1 MAGLFIFMC
10 VLLEFRFC
18 IIPRS
23 WNSILPRSFFNISN
37 FRFIAGVFTFTCVL
51 LEFLSVFFY
60 TAEIPFFRVHFL
72 VHFLT
77 LATFVSLL
85 EFLHLYAY
93 CWNFFL
99 LFFYTAEIPFFR
111 VHFTLLKFRSST
123 FYNSRP
129 WYYCS
134 CSSTAASLFKFK
146 FMKRSRS
153 QLPTTRLHKDQH
165 YAS

>member
-99 LFFYTAEIPFFR
+99 LFFYTTEIPFFR
-111 VHFTLLKFRSST
+111 VHFLVHFLTLATFVSLLEFLHLCACCWNFFPYFSTLLKFHSSA
-123 FYNSRP
+123 FI
-129 WYYCS
+129 
-134 CSSTAASLFKFK
+134 F
-146 FMKRSRS
+146 
-153 QLPTTRLHKDQH
+153 
-165 YAS
+165 

>member
-1 MAGLFIFMC
+1 MRVAGISFYIFLHC
-10 VLLEFRFC
+10 
-18 IIPRS
+18 
-23 WNSILPRSFFNISN
+23 WNSILSRSFSSSFFNISN
-37 FRFIAGVFTFTCVL
+37 FRFIAGAFTFIYLL

-99 LFFYTAEIPFFR
+99 YFS
-111 VHFTLLKFRSST
+111 TLLKFHSSAFISRCWNSVLPRSTTVVLDIIAAALQPQHHYSNL
-123 FYNSRP
+123 NS
-129 WYYCS
+129 WNVQD
-134 CSSTAASLFKFK
+134 
-146 FMKRSRS
+146 RSYQ
-153 QLPTTRLHKDQH
+153 QLDYTKINIMPVKD
-165 YAS
+165 